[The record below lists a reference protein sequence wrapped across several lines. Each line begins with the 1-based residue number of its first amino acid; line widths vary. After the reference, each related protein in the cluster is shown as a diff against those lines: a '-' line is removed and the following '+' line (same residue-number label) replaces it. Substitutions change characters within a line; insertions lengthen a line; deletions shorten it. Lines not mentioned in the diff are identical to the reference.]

1 MSEVTPVI
9 YLLAGVTA
17 AGKSDLSLKWAEQ
30 MRGEIL
36 SCDSIAIYRGMD
48 IGSAKPSADERKRV
62 CHHGIDIV
70 DADTIFSVV
79 DYLLYAKGVVGK
91 AAEKSTPVLVTGG
104 SGFYLQSFLS
114 PVVDEINVGME
125 VRQQVEKLN
134 EERGLDGLLQSLKE
148 HNPDGLGDL
157 DVLNPRRV
165 MRALERCLASGKTI
179 LELKK
184 EFERQEAPY
193 ANFEKRLIWL
203 DRENEEIEARIAK
216 RTQQMLDD
224 GLLEE
229 TEKLLSFDIER
240 NPSASNSVGYKEC
253 IACLK
258 GEIPENELSS
268 LINHSTRRLV
278 SKQRKWF
285 RKHFGNEA
293 RILISDSLELSEP
306 SEWNWIRHS

>member
-1 MSEVTPVI
+1 MSEVAPVI

-17 AGKSDLSLKWAEQ
+17 AGKSELSLKWAEQ
-30 MRGEIL
+30 MGGEIL

-48 IGSAKPSADERKRV
+48 IGSAKPSADDRNRV
-62 CHHGIDIV
+62 CHHGIDLV
-70 DADTIFSVV
+70 NADTIFSVL
-79 DYLLYAKGVVGK
+79 DYSLYAKGVVDG
-91 AAEKSTPVLVTGG
+91 AVEKSTPVLVSGG

-114 PVVDEINVGME
+114 PVVDEIQVGME
-125 VRQQVEKLN
+125 VREQVEQLN
-134 EERGLDGLLQSLKE
+134 EERGLDGLLQVLKE
-148 HNPDGLGDL
+148 HNPRGLGDL
-157 DVLNPRRV
+157 DILNPRRV
-165 MRALERCLASGKTI
+165 IRALERCLASGKPI
-179 LELKK
+179 LELKQ

-193 ANFEKRLIWL
+193 ADFEKMLIWL

-229 TEKLLSFDIER
+229 AEKLLSLGIER
-240 NPSASNSVGYKEC
+240 NPSASNSVGYREC

-258 GEIPENELSS
+258 GEIPEQELLP

-285 RKHFGNEA
+285 RKHFGSEA
-293 RILISDSLELSEP
+293 RILMSDALKLNEP
-306 SEWNWIRHS
+306 AEWNWVRHS